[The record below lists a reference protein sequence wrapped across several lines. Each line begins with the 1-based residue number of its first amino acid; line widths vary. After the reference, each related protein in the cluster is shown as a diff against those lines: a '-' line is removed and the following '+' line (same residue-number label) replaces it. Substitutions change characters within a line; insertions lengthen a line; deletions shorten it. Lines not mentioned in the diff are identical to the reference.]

1 MQKCSQV
8 TSAHDLLGTVMGLLL
23 ATGFI
28 EIKNKGSY
36 DANILSFC
44 DYIFSNMALKVI
56 DVDQ

>member
-8 TSAHDLLGTVMGLLL
+8 TSAHDLLGTVIGLLL

-36 DANILSFC
+36 DANILPFFY
-44 DYIFSNMALKVI
+44 YIFSNMALKVI

>member
-28 EIKNKGSY
+28 EIKNNGSY
-36 DANILSFC
+36 DANSLSFC
-44 DYIFSNMALKVI
+44 DYIFSNMPLKVI
-56 DVDQ
+56 DVDR